1 MRQLLLNHF
10 EKYPLMQLQDCVK
23 LLYQCHFGCGHFLT
37 DPAQTLLRL
46 QNEYETC
53 RPIAGPLLEP
63 VGPNYCRLYLSALDT
78 SKLSLETLGSLFT
91 YSSQQPVSSKAV
103 FEADL
108 ALLGE
113 MIRQR
118 EVPFQQSDWEAFLSH
133 YRAKSYPA
141 VSHSDTYRNAYH
153 PAYRVLH
160 KSCWDYWPIFA
171 AIDQIMR
178 QKGCGIVSIDGGSG
192 TGKSHL
198 AKQLA
203 AVFPAAIVHMDDF
216 FLQSFQRTPKRLA
229 EPGGNL
235 DYERFAA
242 QVVPSLKT
250 KAAFS
255 YEIFDCSCGKLSG
268 SRTVKNLPLRIVEGV
283 YSQHP
288 QWRDLY
294 DLNIFLTANPSIRLK
309 RIETRSDSFLLKK
322 FPEEWIPKENL
333 YFDTFSVP
341 FHADLTID
349 TGSFF

>member
-1 MRQLLLNHF
+1 
-10 EKYPLMQLQDCVK
+10 
-23 LLYQCHFGCGHFLT
+23 
-37 DPAQTLLRL
+37 
-46 QNEYETC
+46 
-53 RPIAGPLLEP
+53 
-63 VGPNYCRLYLSALDT
+63 
-78 SKLSLETLGSLFT
+78 
-91 YSSQQPVSSKAV
+91 
-103 FEADL
+103 
-108 ALLGE
+108 
-113 MIRQR
+113 
-118 EVPFQQSDWEAFLSH
+118 
-133 YRAKSYPA
+133 
-141 VSHSDTYRNAYH
+141 
-153 PAYRVLH
+153 
-160 KSCWDYWPIFA
+160 
-171 AIDQIMR
+171 
-178 QKGCGIVSIDGGSG
+178 
-192 TGKSHL
+192 
-198 AKQLA
+198 
-203 AVFPAAIVHMDDF
+203 MDDF

-309 RIETRSDSFLLKK
+309 RIETRSGSFLLKK
-322 FPEEWIPKENL
+322 FQEEWIPKENL

>member
-1 MRQLLLNHF
+1 MSFWLRPFPDRSSTDTTAPAKRIRNLSSNRRTAIGTGWTQLL
-10 EKYPLMQLQDCVK
+10 QIISVRA
-23 LLYQCHFGCGHFLT
+23 GHFQ
-37 DPAQTLLRL
+37 AFFR
-46 QNEYETC
+46 NAWE
-53 RPIAGPLLEP
+53 
-63 VGPNYCRLYLSALDT
+63 VF
-78 SKLSLETLGSLFT
+78 FT

-242 QVVPSLKT
+242 P
-250 KAAFS
+250 
-255 YEIFDCSCGKLSG
+255 G
-268 SRTVKNLPLRIVEGV
+268 
-283 YSQHP
+283 
-288 QWRDLY
+288 
-294 DLNIFLTANPSIRLK
+294 
-309 RIETRSDSFLLKK
+309 SFLLSKQRPHFLTK
-322 FPEEWIPKENL
+322 FS
-333 YFDTFSVP
+333 TVP
-341 FHADLTID
+341 VVNCPVAER
-349 TGSFF
+349 